1 MGISKRKGLTAGMGM
16 EHAELGYVS
25 ELYQEVISLPINGCK
40 MITHPDGLGQSMV
53 LRRENTVTII
63 IQRVVKDGFLKRG
76 FTVMEDITEIKED
89 GVYRNGRKL

>member
-1 MGISKRKGLTAGMGM
+1 MGISKRKGLSASLGM
-16 EHAELGYVS
+16 EQAGLSYIY
-25 ELYQEVISLPINGCK
+25 ELYQEVISIPINGCK

-53 LRRENTVTII
+53 LRRESTVTII